1 VSSLLDGIL
10 NLHPA
15 WILAVTGLLVFAE
28 DAIFIGFLIP
38 GETAAVLAG
47 VSSGLHGVALSL
59 AIGVVVL
66 AAIVGDSVG
75 YEIGRRFGPALQA
88 SRLGRKVGPERW
100 ARAEAYLHA
109 KGGAAIFGG
118 RFVGVLRALVPAIA
132 GATRMPYRR
141 FLLWNASGALVW
153 APGTVLAGYL
163 AGSSYHRVAQYAGP
177 AGLMLLAVAGAVAAV
192 VFAARRRTSD
202 ARPGRERGMGNH
214 R

>member
-75 YEIGRRFGPALQA
+75 YEIGHRYFGPRVLQGRFLTNHQHRVDRA
-88 SRLGRKVGPERW
+88 QTYLRQRGGKAVFLGRFT
-100 ARAEAYLHA
+100 AFFRAMMP
-109 KGGAAIFGG
+109 
-118 RFVGVLRALVPAIA
+118 ALA
-132 GATRMPYRR
+132 GASRMPYRT
-141 FLLWNASGALVW
+141 FLLWNALGGIIWGTGFVVLGFLAGASYHTVEKQVGRGVVIGLVAIIVVALVVW
-153 APGTVLAGYL
+153 KVR
-163 AGSSYHRVAQYAGP
+163 SE
-177 AGLMLLAVAGAVAAV
+177 
-192 VFAARRRTSD
+192 
-202 ARPGRERGMGNH
+202 RPEELPKV
-214 R
+214 